1 MSDINE
7 SILTALRRVIRAVDQ
22 YSHRLVQTHGLTGPQ
37 ALLLKALANAGG
49 TLSAGD
55 LARRISLSQATVT
68 DIVKRLETRGLVLRI
83 RDDQDRRRVMVQLT
97 HGGQAVV
104 ETAPP
109 LLQDRFVARLN
120 QLKDWEQHQLL
131 VSLLRIAEMM
141 NAEGIDA
148 SPVLTSGPINA
159 SPQEVADAYGETAA
173 TGADPAADRGAP
185 GSG

>member
-1 MSDINE
+1 MADINE

-37 ALLLKALANAGG
+37 ALLLKSLAAAGG
-49 TLSAGD
+49 AVTAGD
-55 LARRISLSQATVT
+55 LARRISLSQATIT
-68 DIVKRLETRGLVLRI
+68 DIVKRLESRGLVVRV
-83 RDDQDRRRVMVQLT
+83 RDQMDRRRVMVQLT
-97 HGGQAVV
+97 EGGWAVL

-120 QLKDWEQHQLL
+120 ELKDWEQHQLL

-141 NAEGIDA
+141 NAEDIDA

-159 SPQEVADAYGETAA
+159 SPQDVAGSYASGE
-173 TGADPAADRGAP
+173 GAGGGAQ
-185 GSG
+185 GGGG